1 MILSVSR
8 RTDIPAFYPK
18 WFVNR
23 VREGFVYVRNPFNA
37 NQISRIPLSED
48 VVDCIV
54 FWSKNPEPIMEY
66 LPEISKKYHDAF
78 YFQYTINA
86 YGHDMEPAIP
96 ELHMRIDSFK
106 KLSDTYGPERVVW
119 RYDPILLGEGYSLAW
134 HQRWFEIVFGELRHY
149 TDTCVISF
157 IDMYEKTIKNAKPYN
172 ISAPAAEEIDALAA
186 AFSSVVKGSGLRIK
200 TCAEGVDLNR
210 YGIEPNRC
218 IDQARIERII
228 GCPIKAKPDRQRDN
242 CRCIECAD
250 IGLYN
255 TCLHGC
261 RYCYANYSMS
271 QVRQAV
277 AAHDDNSPLLTG
289 TLTSSS
295 VIKDYSKAKTLKTHL
310 PDDGQMRLFQ
320 PIRNL

>member
-18 WFVNR
+18 WFLNR

-48 VVDCIV
+48 IVDCIV
-54 FWSKNPEPIMEY
+54 FWSKNPEPIVEY

-96 ELHMRIDSFK
+96 ELQKRIDTFK
-106 KLSDTYGPERVVW
+106 RLSDQYGPERVVW
-119 RYDPILLGEGYSLAW
+119 RYDPILLTEEYTVAW
-134 HQRWFEIVFGELRHY
+134 HQKWFESVFNELKHY

-157 IDMYEKTIKNAKPYN
+157 IDMYDKTIKNTKPYS
-172 ISAPAAEEIDALAA
+172 IAAPTEEEIDVLAA
-186 AFSSVVKGSGLRIK
+186 AFSMTVKGSGVRIR
-200 TCAEGVDLNR
+200 TCAEGIDLVK
-210 YGIEPNRC
+210 YGIEPNSC
-218 IDQARIERII
+218 IDQSRIEKLI
-228 GCPIKAKPDRQRDN
+228 GCRLKAKPDKQRDN

-261 RYCYANYSMS
+261 RYCYANYNMN
-271 QVRQAV
+271 QVQQAV

-289 TLTSSS
+289 ALTSTS
-295 VIKDYSKAKTLKTHL
+295 VIKDYSKAKALKVSSHN
-310 PDDGQMRLFQ
+310 DEQMTIF
-320 PIRNL
+320 